1 MEGKNNKKNSNQLH
15 IVIAEAHS
23 IVCISP
29 PKTDER
35 SSTRFTAE
43 EDFFMWDEA
52 TEGAGLGISGGLL
65 YLGMSNRGS

>member
-1 MEGKNNKKNSNQLH
+1 MYT
-15 IVIAEAHS
+15 
-23 IVCISP
+23 P

-35 SSTRFTAE
+35 SSTRFTTE